1 MFFKLVFSLSKHT
14 FSKFNP
20 TIKHESNKL
29 WSLKHYHK
37 LLLFHVSLFTV
48 QFCLFHANLFVSC
61 PKIKKTL
68 FCVKFLCY
76 NLLEHSSNRLQF
88 KVRCEFARC
97 CILDDWCSSP
107 GPGAFEAKE
116 ACPRTVNNN
125 TNFKFTFNFY
135 KAF

>member
-29 WSLKHYHK
+29 WSLKHYQK

-61 PKIKKTL
+61 SIIKKKL

-76 NLLEHSSNRLQF
+76 NLLKHSSNRLHL
-88 KVRCEFARC
+88 KVRCEFVRC
-97 CILDDWCSSP
+97 CIPEDWCLS
-107 GPGAFEAKE
+107 PGAFEAKE
-116 ACPRTVNNN
+116 ACPRTENNN

-135 KAF
+135 EAF